1 MTSSRISRK
10 DRDFSA
16 YRVFTCELRKLVSA
30 PLIDGTWTKR
40 VEACLDGTAGA
51 ELRRLVNLP
60 VRRAFGVFFTGSKLA
75 ERLLDKLKFNPAIDF
90 IYDPAV
96 GAGDL
101 LLAAAKRLPMQRTL
115 TGTLETWGGC
125 LAGTDLQA
133 EFIEAT
139 KLRVALLARQRHGKK
154 EELPKDWRKH
164 FPYFRTGNGLNQ
176 PALYSRAT
184 HLIMNPP
191 FSVSGPLEGCNW
203 AGGRVSDAALFVVRA
218 LEQTKSGTRLLAVL
232 PDVLRSGSFQHHWRQ
247 RVSDLAEVN
256 SVKRYGIFD
265 ESADI
270 DVFLL
275 SARRRQGESAR
286 VRRWPKS
293 AKRTTGTVG
302 DFFDVH
308 VGRVV
313 PHRDPEKGPEH
324 PYIHPR
330 CVPTWTVLREFS
342 ETRRHEGSVYD
353 PPFIVI
359 RRTSRPSHPYRATAT
374 VISGT
379 RPVAVENHLIVCE
392 PKKRTLN
399 SCRELMRQL
408 KTKTANDFLN
418 ARIRCRHLTVG
429 VVREIPWAS

>member
-1 MTSSRISRK
+1 M
-10 DRDFSA
+10 D
-16 YRVFTCELRKLVSA
+16 
-30 PLIDGTWTKR
+30 
-40 VEACLDGTAGA
+40 ACLDGTAGA
-51 ELRRLVNLP
+51 ELRRLVKLP

-75 ERLLDKLKFNPAIDF
+75 ERLLGKLRFNPTADF

-101 LLAAAKRLPMQRTL
+101 LLAAARRLPLCQTL
-115 TGTLETWGGC
+115 TATLEAWGGC

-133 EFIEAT
+133 EFIAAA
-139 KLRVALLARQRHGKK
+139 KLRIALLARQRHGKTA
-154 EELPKDWRKH
+154 ELPKNWRKY
-164 FPYFRTGNGLNQ
+164 FPFICTGNGLSQ

-184 HLIMNPP
+184 HLVMNPP
-191 FSVSGPLEGCNW
+191 FSVSGPLEDCQW

-218 LEQTKSGTRLLAVL
+218 LEQAEAGTRLRAIL
-232 PDVLRSGSFQHHWRQ
+232 PDVLRSGSFKHHWRQ

-265 ESADI
+265 KSADI

-275 SARRRQGESAR
+275 SAKRRQGEPAK

-293 AKRTTGTVG
+293 AKRATRTVG

-308 VGRVV
+308 VGSVV

-342 ETRRHEGSVYD
+342 ETRQHEGLVYE

-379 RPVAVENHLIVCE
+379 RPLAVENHLIVCA
-392 PKKRTLN
+392 PKKKTLS
-399 SCRELMRQL
+399 SCRELMRQF
-408 KTKTANDFLN
+408 KTKTVNDFLN